1 MSIKNMFSIT
11 KAKPTYVLSEIIK
24 EQIKYQN
31 NSSPLMAKD
40 ILNIPHIDNSKI
52 ELNKNNIL

>member
-11 KAKPTYVLSEIIK
+11 KPKQRYVLSEIIN
-24 EQIKYQN
+24 EQNKYQN

-52 ELNKNNIL
+52 KLNKK

>member
-11 KAKPTYVLSEIIK
+11 KPKQRYVLSEIIN
-24 EQIKYQN
+24 EQNKYQN

-52 ELNKNNIL
+52 ELNKK